1 MNHINVI
8 NTFSR
13 TDKMMKKIDSNEVVI
28 NIYLL
33 KVIASTLYMVLWQLK
48 LFLTKSCNKENEHI

>member
-13 TDKMMKKIDSNEVVI
+13 TDKMMKKIDSNEVII

-33 KVIASTLYMVLWQLK
+33 KVIASTLYMVLRQLK
-48 LFLTKSCNKENEHI
+48 LFLTKSCNKQNEHI